1 MMQTR
6 FCLSC
11 AAAKYGV
18 SHTQAV
24 RAAARSPPKENPV
37 IMEDSDNYIF
47 TAINHHTLTGEDNAL
62 FFDEEVNNEANWELL
77 TLSGNAYE

>member
-6 FCLSC
+6 FCLSS

-24 RAAARSPPKENPV
+24 RVAARSPPKENPV
-37 IMEDSDNYIF
+37 IMEERYLH
-47 TAINHHTLTGEDNAL
+47 AINYHHTLTCEDNAL
-62 FFDEEVNNEANWELL
+62 LFVEQVNNEANWELV
-77 TLSGNAYE
+77 TLSSNACE